1 MSDSQRADELMHS
14 VTRLQQM
21 LKTIRAK
28 TANDV
33 FELALKVKRQGPWH
47 IGGFIGE
54 VMEEWEYQE
63 SKR

>member
-14 VTRLQQM
+14 GTRLQQM

-33 FELALKVKRQGPWH
+33 FELALKVKRHRNQNDEKTDS
-47 IGGFIGE
+47 I
-54 VMEEWEYQE
+54 
-63 SKR
+63 SR

>member
-21 LKTIRAK
+21 LKTIRAE

-33 FELALKVKRQGPWH
+33 FELALKVKRQGP
-47 IGGFIGE
+47 
-54 VMEEWEYQE
+54 
-63 SKR
+63 